1 LVKAGTV
8 LRRAIALII
17 SQIPKNSKL
26 NRLQLKSDSIALLH
40 SLSKIL
46 DSNAG
51 IDPAAAK
58 YKLHLLG
65 WNRVALDY
73 QSLQLAL
80 AWMEQKGYEGVSRF
94 SCFSCVRCPIPHN
107 QNQGPILLNI
117 NNFSKSY
124 QHHVHNFIP
133 D

>member
-51 IDPAAAK
+51 IDSAAAK

-73 QSLQLAL
+73 
-80 AWMEQKGYEGVSRF
+80 
-94 SCFSCVRCPIPHN
+94 
-107 QNQGPILLNI
+107 
-117 NNFSKSY
+117 
-124 QHHVHNFIP
+124 
-133 D
+133 

>member
-1 LVKAGTV
+1 M
-8 LRRAIALII
+8 
-17 SQIPKNSKL
+17 
-26 NRLQLKSDSIALLH
+26 KSDSIALLH

-58 YKLHLLG
+58 YKLHRLG

-80 AWMEQKGYEGVSRF
+80 AWMEQKGYEGGLSF
-94 SCFSCVRCPIPHN
+94 FLFFLCT
-107 QNQGPILLNI
+107 L
-117 NNFSKSY
+117 
-124 QHHVHNFIP
+124 P
-133 D
+133 DSA